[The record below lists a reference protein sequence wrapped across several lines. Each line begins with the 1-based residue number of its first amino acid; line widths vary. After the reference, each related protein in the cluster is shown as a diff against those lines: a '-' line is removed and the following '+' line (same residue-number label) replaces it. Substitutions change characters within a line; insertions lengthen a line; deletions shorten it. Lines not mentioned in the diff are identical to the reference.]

1 MKLSQGNYAL
11 CIAHPGHELRLH
23 GFLEQA
29 RPCVF
34 IFTDGSHRT
43 GQDMM
48 FDSIRA
54 IDKATKQGLKLSMAF
69 LKSAESKKV
78 FKISRHDLPE
88 GEQHLKDPQI
98 YNEVLNQFTDIS
110 TYFIHMMA
118 KNFMLYKIDYVIGD
132 ASEGTNVC
140 HEVMRILTDVAIA
153 LVKKTCGK
161 EIICYDFAL
170 DRPFNEKVNDKC
182 IHVELD
188 DAAMYR
194 KIAAI
199 MKYPLGIHDLKPNI
213 SLDYTMLLELQK
225 MKDGDVA
232 VKKLLKDAN
241 IDFLKN
247 EYLRP
252 YSPSEVTG
260 KPLYEL
266 EGEKAVEAG
275 KYYDVITYK
284 KHLKPLK
291 EKLTQT
297 IILDGKV

>member
-1 MKLSQGNYAL
+1 MKLPEGNYAL

-23 GFLEQA
+23 GFLEQT

-48 FDSIRA
+48 FDSIRV
-54 IDKATKQGLKLSMAF
+54 IDRATKQGIKLNLAF
-69 LKSAESKKV
+69 LNSDASKKI

-88 GEQHLKDPQI
+88 GEQHLKDSQI

-140 HEVMRILTDVAIA
+140 HEVMRILTDVAIQ
-153 LVKKTCGK
+153 LVKKISGK

-170 DRPFNEKVNDKC
+170 DRPFNENVNDQC
-182 IHVELD
+182 IHIELD

-194 KIAAI
+194 KINAI
-199 MKYPLGIHDLKPNI
+199 LKYPLGIHDLKPNI
-213 SLDYTMLLELQK
+213 SLDYNLLLELQK
-225 MKDGDVA
+225 MKDGEAA
-232 VKKLLKDAN
+232 VKKLMKDTN

-252 YSPSEVTG
+252 YSSSEVTS

-266 EGEKAVEAG
+266 EGEKAVQAG
-275 KYYDVITYK
+275 KYYDVITYE

-291 EKLTQT
+291 QKLIQS